1 MLIRL
6 AVANSHSEMTKSCS
20 CRNQRVQQCVS
31 GWALKKDLESGKLP
45 DLICKLF

>member
-1 MLIRL
+1 MLIRR

-20 CRNQRVQQCVS
+20 CRNQRGQQCVS
-31 GWALKKDLESGKLP
+31 DWALKKELESSKLP